1 MRRLLA
7 QFKRVGT
14 EVTMRARRPFA
25 RPRRFDACCCGLSK
39 TGTHSMAGLFAN
51 YRAEHHPDA
60 HTRLK
65 LAMAHLQGQV
75 AAAVVTE
82 TLRRRNDLLQLEME
96 SSTLAGTLIESM
108 VAACPEKKF
117 ILTMRDVY
125 SWCDSWLDH
134 NINQAAKGSS
144 LFAVLDQVRLRVK
157 DFPPTKWDAPLI
169 VHNLP
174 PLACYFQLWAHH
186 NAQVLHAVPKHRLL
200 IVKTDE
206 ISDRIPDIAAW
217 AGVSSSA
224 LRADQ
229 AWLFATAQKHRMLAR
244 FDPSYVRD
252 TAQRFC
258 GPLMKEYFAVCA

>member
-1 MRRLLA
+1 MSHVRVRLT
-7 QFKRVGT
+7 Q
-14 EVTMRARRPFA
+14 ARRDLGKLMRLPFV
-25 RPRRFDACCCGLSK
+25 PSRRFDICCCGLSK

-51 YRAEHHPDA
+51 YRSAHHPDA
-60 HTRLK
+60 HARLTLAIGYLRGELDATR
-65 LAMAHLQGQV
+65 AQR
-75 AAAVVTE
+75 
-82 TLRRRNDLLQLEME
+82 TLRRRDWLLQLELE
-96 SSTLAGTLIESM
+96 SSSLAGTLIDAL
-108 VAACPEKKF
+108 VKACPQKKF
-117 ILTMRDVY
+117 ILTIRDVY

-134 NINQAAKGSS
+134 NINQPPKGSS
-144 LFAVLDQVRLRVK
+144 LFAVLDQVRLRVN

-169 VHNLP
+169 MHNLA

-244 FDPSYVRD
+244 CDPSYVRD

-258 GPLMKEYFAVCA
+258 GPLMKEYFAA